1 LSLARPHSTS
11 ATVCSA
17 SSWRVTAWFARRCR
31 RTFKKRYGNFING
44 EWVAPVKGQYFEN
57 ITPVTGRPFC
67 EIPLDRGR
75 RRACARC
82 GARHEDG
89 LGQDFDDSARANI
102 LCRIAA
108 DTMAVVC
115 KQLHQSR
122 IDEELLFPDIAG
134 AGGRDLQVPL

>member
-1 LSLARPHSTS
+1 MDMLEPGRFGF
-11 ATVCSA
+11 TVN
-17 SSWRVTAWFARRCR
+17 
-31 RTFKKRYGNFING
+31 FKKRYGNFING

-67 EIPLDRGR
+67 EIPRSTAEDVELALDAAPPR
-75 RRACARC
+75 RRLGGKTSTTARP
-82 GARHEDG
+82 
-89 LGQDFDDSARANI
+89 NI
-102 LCRIAA
+102 LSRIAA